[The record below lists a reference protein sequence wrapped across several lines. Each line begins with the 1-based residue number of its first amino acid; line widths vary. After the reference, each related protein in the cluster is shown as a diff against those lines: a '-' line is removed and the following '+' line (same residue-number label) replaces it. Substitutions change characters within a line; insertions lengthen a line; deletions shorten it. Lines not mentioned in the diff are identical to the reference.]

1 MTTDE
6 IPRERWADYFNGLS
20 AQYQGWATT
29 VQVLGQDIGDQRAA
43 DGLPLQGLSFERF
56 GSQAGDLLVEMGD
69 AGTPYLTH
77 RIDQPRRVRV
87 ASIAPGAETDIELES
102 ADGLTTIVQLRASPE
117 LPPA

>member
-1 MTTDE
+1 MTSYE

-20 AQYQGWATT
+20 DQYQGWATT
-29 VQVLGQDIGDQRAA
+29 VQVLGQEIGDQRAA

-56 GSQAGDLLVEMGD
+56 GSRAGDLLIEMGD
-69 AGTPYLTH
+69 AGTPYETH

-87 ASIAPGAETDIELES
+87 ANIAPGAETAIELQS
-102 ADGLTTIVQLRASPE
+102 ADGLTTIVYLRPNPE